1 MTFNKFFYFAAV
13 AISYMACSGCA
24 TAPWHEPS
32 TLMSNQQLIAAS
44 CADLAAEDQRL
55 ADNAEHLH
63 QTSRFSTGG
72 AAFLAVLTGLA
83 SGATGQMQ
91 STTSVENMT
100 DTADLTAEQARKN
113 EERRQAVSMVRA
125 KRGC

>member
-1 MTFNKFFYFAAV
+1 MTAYKSFYFSAIAA
-13 AISYMACSGCA
+13 AFMACSGCA

-32 TLMSNQQLIAAS
+32 SLMNNQQLIAAS

-55 ADNAEHLH
+55 ADNAEHLR

-72 AAFLAVLTGLA
+72 AAVLAVLTGLA
-83 SGATGQMQ
+83 SGASGQMQ
-91 STTSVENMT
+91 STTSVENMAS
-100 DTADLTAEQARKN
+100 TADLTSEQARKN
-113 EERRQAVSMVRA
+113 EERRQAVSMVKA